1 MESFLTYLSYLIFKI
16 VFYLKGK
23 LFRLNKLKKEMF
35 SAINKIYGLDLN
47 HDHYKYAIKYTPGF
61 SLSGQYI
68 SGYFSHII
76 NDDRGE
82 RFAASQ
88 INDNEI
94 SFRIY
99 SINSIPPIGFPV
111 LFGLDQTLQSLTN
124 LFNIQHMLYL
134 IFENGIFKEVNVTL
148 ELVAKN
154 QAVYIERMDQPPK
167 RIDISIHL
175 DMQSNMKMNYTAYL
189 ISFKNT
195 IAHHNSLPLHDLF
208 KLIRLEIID
217 DLDVIKQITEILP
230 ELKIPS
236 AYDFTSDDFKQRWL
250 LVEMIQY

>member
-1 MESFLTYLSYLIFKI
+1 
-16 VFYLKGK
+16 
-23 LFRLNKLKKEMF
+23 
-35 SAINKIYGLDLN
+35 
-47 HDHYKYAIKYTPGF
+47 
-61 SLSGQYI
+61 
-68 SGYFSHII
+68 
-76 NDDRGE
+76 
-82 RFAASQ
+82 
-88 INDNEI
+88 
-94 SFRIY
+94 
-99 SINSIPPIGFPV
+99 
-111 LFGLDQTLQSLTN
+111 
-124 LFNIQHMLYL
+124 MLYL